1 MGLIDRFGKKILLKL
16 PDLKLIS
23 LARESMPYI
32 SVSADGLSFL
42 FKNTDHSILD
52 YMVVNNKIWSKEEM
66 DFILGYYKSISKKPG
81 NLIDIG
87 ANIGT
92 SIIYFR
98 DRIGEDCSFYAVEPV
113 TENYKLLK
121 TNCELN
127 GFGDIKSFR
136 IGISDT
142 EGEADMEINPGNMAT
157 CRIAGTDDNGL
168 VFKKDDDSYV
178 GDKVSLL
185 TLDHFVSDKEIDL
198 GLPLLFWIDVE
209 GHEPEV
215 FKSGKNT
222 FRNSDSVVYCEF
234 NPKLYKSNGSYDG
247 FINDMKECFTKF
259 LCFENSAPDEYVFR
273 SIEEIDKIAA
283 ENNMNQCDL
292 LLVK

>member
-1 MGLIDRFGKKILLKL
+1 M
-16 PDLKLIS
+16 
-23 LARESMPYI
+23 
-32 SVSADGLSFL
+32 
-42 FKNTDHSILD
+42 
-52 YMVVNNKIWSKEEM
+52 NNKIWSKEEM

-142 EGEADMEINPGNMAT
+142 EGEADMEMILM
-157 CRIAGTDDNGL
+157 
-168 VFKKDDDSYV
+168 
-178 GDKVSLL
+178 
-185 TLDHFVSDKEIDL
+185 
-198 GLPLLFWIDVE
+198 
-209 GHEPEV
+209 
-215 FKSGKNT
+215 
-222 FRNSDSVVYCEF
+222 
-234 NPKLYKSNGSYDG
+234 
-247 FINDMKECFTKF
+247 
-259 LCFENSAPDEYVFR
+259 
-273 SIEEIDKIAA
+273 
-283 ENNMNQCDL
+283 
-292 LLVK
+292 